1 LRPGSFKIKNP
12 GRKRPGYFIMLLKN
26 IKSSKIVLMVMD
38 LLFVATDGRM
48 PSQND
53 MDVVFGAENNKSIS
67 VNAIFETTPL
77 LH

>member
-1 LRPGSFKIKNP
+1 
-12 GRKRPGYFIMLLKN
+12 
-26 IKSSKIVLMVMD
+26 VLMVMD

-67 VNAIFETTPL
+67 VNAIFESTPAFQRL
-77 LH
+77 LFHKIQV

>member
-1 LRPGSFKIKNP
+1 
-12 GRKRPGYFIMLLKN
+12 
-26 IKSSKIVLMVMD
+26 MVMD

-67 VNAIFETTPL
+67 VNAIFETTPAFL
-77 LH
+77 

>member
-1 LRPGSFKIKNP
+1 MRNDFITLGLLRCARNDE
-12 GRKRPGYFIMLLKN
+12 LLKS

-67 VNAIFETTPL
+67 VNAIFETTPVFL
-77 LH
+77 